1 MDTIAHEYIK
11 LAHDIER
18 IDPGY
23 IDGYYGDEKW
33 KGEGERTLDEMAEAV
48 LALRQAIPTLHDV
61 ERRTFLTAQVC
72 AMQTKI
78 GLLRGESIGYS
89 AEVRG
94 LYDVEPVR
102 FPEATFDEAIAA
114 LNDLLPGTG
123 AIEER
128 EQQFRQQFVVEPER
142 IAPLLGMI
150 VDELRRRTSAL
161 VELPENDGFEIRM
174 VKNEPWSAYNWYL
187 GKYQSRVDINTDLPT
202 YLVGLPDLLAHEA
215 YPGHHTE
222 HALKEKL
229 LWHLAERGEH
239 SILLIN
245 APECVVSEGI
255 ATRARRIVMGDDELA
270 TWLEADLAPMA
281 GLAGV
286 PVREMLAIF
295 KAKRNMRAIGN
306 NAALLLHEDGATDDE
321 VVAYIRRY
329 RLATEQEARKTL
341 SFIKHPNFRSYGFT
355 YTVGADLLDQ
365 LFEKK
370 GTPREWFKRLL
381 TEPITP
387 GVLRGWIAA

>member
-78 GLLRGESIGYS
+78 GLLRGEAIGYS

-150 VDELRRRTSAL
+150 VDVLRRRTSAL

-321 VVAYIRRY
+321 VIAYIRRY